1 MGTKIEH
8 DEFFGFL
15 RSRYPFPFFYG
26 LDRGFCQHRIA
37 TNHLRQLQFSIGRNY
52 GFHLD
57 GSTDL
62 QFPGEFRINCVHLVH
77 YFPLCFRL
85 FLSES
90 MGWAEGGCSQKEH
103 YDGGRNIGS
112 DLHGASL
119 RSLDSAAKVTN
130 VIKRRCVEN
139 PASHRRSISGLGKND
154 CGLVLLVIP
163 RDGFFPCCL
172 FQGLAVFE

>member
-1 MGTKIEH
+1 MGAKIDH

-15 RSRYPFPFFYG
+15 RSRCPFPFFYG
-26 LDRGFCQHRIA
+26 IDRRFCQHGIA
-37 TNHLRQLQFSIGRNY
+37 TNHLRQLQFSVGRNY
-52 GFHLD
+52 GFHPD

-90 MGWAEGGCSQKEH
+90 MGWAEGRCSQREH

-112 DLHGASL
+112 DLHCASL
-119 RSLDSAAKVTN
+119 HLLVSAAKVTK
-130 VIKRRCVEN
+130 VIKRRSVRN
-139 PASHRRSISGLGKND
+139 PASRRRSISVWGRT
-154 CGLVLLVIP
+154 I
-163 RDGFFPCCL
+163 
-172 FQGLAVFE
+172 AA